1 MCTFERVASHSL
13 ELRVVYASKSSS
25 SSSSSSSASSVSSL
39 VGRARV
45 LCRYVRREVRALS
58 ARERGALLDAMRV
71 LWDVGTAEVCR
82 ASELTGCRVKIG
94 SLTHSQVIVSLA
106 GDVHTRA
113 DRVSRQDRVS
123 RRLRTK

>member
-13 ELRVVYASKSSS
+13 ELRVVYASK

-71 LWDVGTAEVCR
+71 LWDVGTAEV
-82 ASELTGCRVKIG
+82 
-94 SLTHSQVIVSLA
+94 
-106 GDVHTRA
+106 
-113 DRVSRQDRVS
+113 
-123 RRLRTK
+123 